1 MKINISFFLLI
12 FLFTFQISKAQQKNM
27 YGIAHLSI
35 LPLRTE
41 PSNQS
46 ELCTQILFGEIY
58 KVIKISPDEQW
69 FYIENNF
76 DEYKGW
82 LNKGQFKE
90 ISEKEFKEIAAK
102 KKEYLCQ
109 QYTKTLLSIDKTK
122 EIPIVFGAKLNKI
135 DENTCK
141 NNDFFYTYS
150 FSEDN
155 QNLSSNH
162 IEALLEDAYIFL
174 NAPYL
179 WGGKTPFGVDCSG
192 FTQQIMRANGI
203 KIKRDAYQQAEQ
215 GEKINQL
222 ENTKT
227 GDLAFFV
234 RNNRVVH
241 VGLIIEDKDL
251 PKNKPNHKPD
261 ATIQKNE
268 RWIMHALECVRID
281 KLDEKGIF
289 NLDNKQYSHF
299 LHSLK
304 RYIK

>member
-1 MKINISFFLLI
+1 MKTKTIFFLLI
-12 FLFTFQISKAQQKNM
+12 FLLVFQISKAQQKTM

-41 PSNQS
+41 PSNKS

-58 KVIKISPDEQW
+58 KVLKNSPDEQW
-69 FYIENNF
+69 LYIENNF

-90 ISEKEFKEIAAK
+90 ISEKQFKEIETQ

-109 QYTKTLLSIDKTK
+109 EYTKNLVGIDKTTS
-122 EIPIVFGAKLNKI
+122 IPIVFGAKLHKI
-135 DENTCK
+135 DDNTCK
-141 NNDFFYTYS
+141 NNTNFYTYS
-150 FSEDN
+150 FAQENQPQN
-155 QNLSSNH
+155 QNQSQNITQL
-162 IEALLEDAYIFL
+162 LLEDAYIFL

-192 FTQQIMRANGI
+192 FTQQIMRANHI

-215 GEKINQL
+215 GEKIDKL

-251 PKNKPNHKPD
+251 QKNKPD
-261 ATIQKNE
+261 AVIQKKE
-268 RWIMHALECVRID
+268 RWIMHALECVRVD
-281 KLDEKGIF
+281 KVDEKGIF
-289 NLDNKQYSHF
+289 NLDNKEYSHF
-299 LHSLK
+299 LHSFK